1 MMLRWLQKKVIEWA
15 RPSSIEADALYRQ
28 LTKIARR
35 PKLYQQY
42 GIADSFDGRFD
53 CLSLLVALV
62 AWRLMRVKHGKG
74 KPRAQELID
83 TMFADMDL
91 SLHEIGISENK
102 VGKKVKI
109 MAAAFMGRL
118 EAYSTALDA
127 GDKAQL
133 TKALR
138 RNLYRDGMSDKASA
152 LAKQVL
158 SHAAAFDKMDDQAIL
173 AGDLPP
179 ILAKW
184 GAGDG

>member
-1 MMLRWLQKKVIEWA
+1 MLRWLQKKVIEWA

-35 PKLYQQY
+35 PKLYQKY
-42 GIADSFDGRFD
+42 NIADSFDGRFD

-62 AWRLMRVKHGKG
+62 AWRLMRINDGKG

-91 SLHEIGISENK
+91 SLHEIGVSENK

-118 EAYSTALDA
+118 KTYSTALDA
-127 GDKAQL
+127 GDQTQL

-158 SHAAAFDKMDDQAIL
+158 SHAAACDKMNDQAIL
-173 AGDLPP
+173 AGDLPQ